1 MNRLIALIS
10 LALLMGACNRSFDPP
25 PELVASVDAQHGSLL
40 ARAPQTD
47 APALPSPLTVSGAL
61 AHAWRL
67 HPAMFRARHMV
78 RAGHGYQAQAA
89 LWPNPVVGGTFME
102 EPDKKTRAIVSLAQK
117 FEIGGKADARVSV
130 AAANIF
136 LSEAELIE
144 TWSALRAEIKE
155 AFVRLAYARSNA
167 ALTEQ
172 IATADQEQLALA
184 SGLFKAGKISE
195 SQTLKLTRQAAKSK
209 SAFDQSPFLVADA
222 VRGLLATIGRHPNTK
237 APKFVCSLDVDSPL
251 SDEFDALLKSA
262 NATNP
267 KLKTARAQTAVA
279 HAQLRL
285 AKTKRWSD
293 VTVALAYY
301 QTEYDT
307 SGNGGAAHVQVS
319 APLPL
324 WDRNQGNIAAS
335 KQNIAAS
342 DRQREV
348 DALIAARQLSQLF
361 SQRQRW
367 QIELKSLDKTIIPT
381 AAKELKLIR
390 DAHAKGKASKLDVIK
405 QHRALIALDLQ
416 KLELRLLVAVATI
429 QLENIT
435 GIAAHDPNSPKK

>member
-1 MNRLIALIS
+1 MY
-10 LALLMGACNRSFDPP
+10 
-25 PELVASVDAQHGSLL
+25 
-40 ARAPQTD
+40 
-47 APALPSPLTVSGAL
+47 
-61 AHAWRL
+61 
-67 HPAMFRARHMV
+67 RARHMV
-78 RAGHGYQAQAA
+78 RARHGYQAQAA
-89 LWPNPVVGGTFME
+89 LWPNPVVGGTFIE
-102 EPDKKTRAIVSLAQK
+102 EPNKKTRGIVSLAQK

-155 AFVRLAYARSNA
+155 AFARLAYAQANA
-167 ALTEQ
+167 ALAEQ
-172 IATADQEQLALA
+172 IAAADKERLDLAT
-184 SGLFKAGKISE
+184 GLFKAGKASE

-209 SAFDQSPFLVADA
+209 TAFDQSPMLIADA
-222 VRGLLATIGRHPNTK
+222 TRGLLVTIGRQPDTK

-251 SDEFDALLKSA
+251 AGEFDALLKTA

-267 KLKTARAQTAVA
+267 QLKTARAQTAVA

-285 AKTKRWSD
+285 ARTKRWSD
-293 VTVALAYY
+293 ITVGLAYY
-301 QTEYDT
+301 QTQYDT
-307 SGNGGAAHVQVS
+307 TSDGNAVRAQVS

-342 DRQREV
+342 ERQRQV
-348 DALIAARQLSQLF
+348 AALVAARQLSQLF

-367 QIELKSLDKTIIPT
+367 QVELKSLDETVIP
-381 AAKELKLIR
+381 AATREMKLIR
-390 DAHAKGKASKLDVIK
+390 DALAGGKASKLDAIK
-405 QHRALIALDLQ
+405 HHRELIALDLQ
-416 KLELRLLVAVATI
+416 KLELRLLTAVATI

-435 GIAAHDPNSPKK
+435 GIAAHDPNPPKK